1 MGQKIKITNYCILD
15 DKVSKLELSLE
26 SSQRESSELKV
37 AKEKLSKEIA
47 SLKREHNEVCLELEE
62 RSLQLNKTS
71 TQLANIES
79 RCKVSEKI
87 SYYTCI
93 LILVVFTIK
102 TDEAV
107 KSD

>member
-26 SSQRESSELKV
+26 SSQRESCELKV
-37 AKEKLSKEIA
+37 AKEKLSEEIV

-79 RCKVSEKI
+79 RCKVSKKI
-87 SYYTCI
+87 SYYMYTYSCSI
-93 LILVVFTIK
+93 CNQNRR
-102 TDEAV
+102 
-107 KSD
+107 SC